1 MDYSRIAL
9 LSSIAFAIIILFY
22 PLSVGSF
29 FHPDVY
35 RFEDRTTYHQYF
47 EERYIFSQIIDN
59 LIVCLGF
66 LGWSFTSLSDS
77 RVKALFMI
85 IFGSLLI
92 VGLSFPTSIVMPLL
106 SLASLPLIFSIHL
119 INKRTNNRLLHRDS
133 SLLTVNYF
141 MIGFLILVTLSI
153 FISVSASDINN
164 PFIDIMTLVSRFAP
178 VLMLLVIFSFF
189 IRISLKRIVSI
200 IPKLKSGSAVLRTFG
215 IPEYEGITRFKK
227 TVLLSAFM
235 GLSILIVLMPHS
247 SGELNPVGEDTTIY
261 FNWAQDLRASE
272 DVEHFAELIFS
283 GIQAGDR
290 PLSLLILYII
300 LDIFDNDKVTAFEI
314 FLPAILAPLLVL
326 SIYFLTREI
335 SKSALV
341 SLAASLVTALSFQIM
356 IGVYAGLFANW
367 IALVLGYISL
377 WLAVRFLNTESRK
390 YMIYFSISMTALLF
404 SHSYTWTIITTF
416 LIIFLIVLRWKKI
429 YRSKSIRTLFIIVI
443 CVVGIDLAKSI
454 LIESSSAIQRNVT
467 IAESTE
473 VGLSEFSERWT
484 VLVRTVNVFLGGIFG
499 NVIIL
504 SLVLYCSMMFK
515 FKNLVGY
522 FFMVFISLGILP
534 FFYGDK
540 ILQSRVLYD
549 IPFQIPAGLA
559 LASVFVSRNGKLI
572 SIVIGASLLAIALYT
587 MTNLGVA
594 PR

>member
-1 MDYSRIAL
+1 M
-9 LSSIAFAIIILFY
+9 
-22 PLSVGSF
+22 
-29 FHPDVY
+29 
-35 RFEDRTTYHQYF
+35 
-47 EERYIFSQIIDN
+47 
-59 LIVCLGF
+59 
-66 LGWSFTSLSDS
+66 
-77 RVKALFMI
+77 
-85 IFGSLLI
+85 
-92 VGLSFPTSIVMPLL
+92 
-106 SLASLPLIFSIHL
+106 
-119 INKRTNNRLLHRDS
+119 
-133 SLLTVNYF
+133 
-141 MIGFLILVTLSI
+141 
-153 FISVSASDINN
+153 
-164 PFIDIMTLVSRFAP
+164 
-178 VLMLLVIFSFF
+178 
-189 IRISLKRIVSI
+189 KRIVSI